1 MYYSVMY
8 FTYKARRQCRIIF
21 RRPYAFFACF
31 WFFAKLSR
39 KEVKIMN
46 EPLTVTL
53 DDTGRVLIPIT
64 LREQANLKTGDKL
77 TIYQN
82 ADSIVMLLPEEEA
95 E

>member
-1 MYYSVMY
+1 
-8 FTYKARRQCRIIF
+8 
-21 RRPYAFFACF
+21 
-31 WFFAKLSR
+31 
-39 KEVKIMN
+39 MN
-46 EPLTVTL
+46 EPLIVTL
-53 DDTGRVLIPIT
+53 DDMGRVLIPIT